1 VIKLIVFIA
10 GPRAIKKLNNNIEE
24 RLYNIYL
31 NNIKVVVGDAAGV
44 DKAVQDYFCR
54 LNYSNVNVY
63 ATQGKAR
70 NNVGNWPVVDV
81 EVDKTIK
88 GFDYYAAKDVK
99 MAEVADYGFM
109 IWNGKSKGTLNNI
122 INLASRNKKT
132 LIYFTP
138 DSEFYCIDSINQLEK
153 ILLRCDNAIRSLY
166 NSLLNKTEQLS
177 IMEENDAYVK
187 TGRNNWNT

>member
-1 VIKLIVFIA
+1 MIVFIA

-44 DKAVQDYFCR
+44 DKAVQDYFYR

-81 EVDKTIK
+81 EVNRRLK

-109 IWNGKSKGTLNNI
+109 
-122 INLASRNKKT
+122 
-132 LIYFTP
+132 
-138 DSEFYCIDSINQLEK
+138 LEK
-153 ILLRCDNAIRSLY
+153 ILLRCDNVTRSLY

>member
-1 VIKLIVFIA
+1 MIVFIA

-44 DKAVQDYFCR
+44 DKAVQDYFYR

-81 EVDKTIK
+81 EVNRRLK

-109 IWNGKSKGTLNNI
+109 
-122 INLASRNKKT
+122 
-132 LIYFTP
+132 
-138 DSEFYCIDSINQLEK
+138 LEK
-153 ILLRCDNAIRSLY
+153 ILLRCDNVTRSLY

-177 IMEENDAYVK
+177 IMEENDAHVK

>member
-10 GPRAIKKLNNNIEE
+10 GPRAIKRLNNNIEE

-44 DKAVQDYFCR
+44 DKAVQDYFYR

-81 EVDKTIK
+81 EVNRRLK

-109 IWNGKSKGTLNNI
+109 
-122 INLASRNKKT
+122 
-132 LIYFTP
+132 
-138 DSEFYCIDSINQLEK
+138 LEK
-153 ILLRCDNAIRSLY
+153 ILLRCDNATRSLY

>member
-10 GPRAIKKLNNNIEE
+10 GPRAIKRLNNNIEE

-44 DKAVQDYFCR
+44 DKAVQDYFYR

-81 EVDKTIK
+81 EVNRRLK

-109 IWNGKSKGTLNNI
+109 
-122 INLASRNKKT
+122 
-132 LIYFTP
+132 
-138 DSEFYCIDSINQLEK
+138 LEK
-153 ILLRCDNAIRSLY
+153 ILLRCDNVTRSLY

>member
-1 VIKLIVFIA
+1 MIVFIA

-44 DKAVQDYFCR
+44 DKAVQDYFYR

-81 EVDKTIK
+81 EVNRRLK

-109 IWNGKSKGTLNNI
+109 
-122 INLASRNKKT
+122 
-132 LIYFTP
+132 
-138 DSEFYCIDSINQLEK
+138 LEK
-153 ILLRCDNAIRSLY
+153 ILLRCDNATRSLY

>member
-1 VIKLIVFIA
+1 MIVFIA
-10 GPRAIKKLNNNIEE
+10 GPRAIKRLNNNIEE

-44 DKAVQDYFCR
+44 DKAVQDYFYR

-81 EVDKTIK
+81 EVNRRLK

-109 IWNGKSKGTLNNI
+109 
-122 INLASRNKKT
+122 
-132 LIYFTP
+132 
-138 DSEFYCIDSINQLEK
+138 LEK
-153 ILLRCDNAIRSLY
+153 ILLRCDNATRSLN

>member
-1 VIKLIVFIA
+1 MIVFIA
-10 GPRAIKKLNNNIEE
+10 GPRAIKRLNNNIEE

-44 DKAVQDYFCR
+44 DKAVQDYFYR

-81 EVDKTIK
+81 EVNRRLK

-109 IWNGKSKGTLNNI
+109 
-122 INLASRNKKT
+122 
-132 LIYFTP
+132 
-138 DSEFYCIDSINQLEK
+138 LEK
-153 ILLRCDNAIRSLY
+153 ILLRCDNVTRSLY

>member
-1 VIKLIVFIA
+1 MIVFIA
-10 GPRAIKKLNNNIEE
+10 GPRAIKRLNNNIEE

-44 DKAVQDYFCR
+44 DKAVQDYFYR

-81 EVDKTIK
+81 EVNRRLK

-109 IWNGKSKGTLNNI
+109 
-122 INLASRNKKT
+122 
-132 LIYFTP
+132 
-138 DSEFYCIDSINQLEK
+138 LEK
-153 ILLRCDNAIRSLY
+153 ILLRCDNATRSLY

>member
-10 GPRAIKKLNNNIEE
+10 GPRAIKRLNNNIEE

-44 DKAVQDYFCR
+44 DKAVQDYFYR

-63 ATQGKAR
+63 AIQGKAR

-81 EVDKTIK
+81 EANRRLK

-109 IWNGKSKGTLNNI
+109 
-122 INLASRNKKT
+122 
-132 LIYFTP
+132 
-138 DSEFYCIDSINQLEK
+138 LEK
-153 ILLRCDNAIRSLY
+153 ILLRCDNVTRSLY

-177 IMEENDAYVK
+177 IMEENDAHVK